1 MIYFTSD
8 WHFSHYNVINYCK
21 RPFTDVHEMNK
32 SLTSLWNDTIK
43 PEDTVY
49 FLGDFAMNKNVV
61 KVILPM
67 LNGRKILIPGNH
79 DACFKFPCK
88 VPNDPRCVK
97 DTALRDARMERLYKE
112 AGFEAIHQT
121 LLLQLKDG
129 TTVLMSHL
137 PYGSP
142 DGNKYDRRYEAL
154 KPKDEGLVLLHG
166 HLHGHYRKLGR
177 MIDVGIDGGM
187 EIFSEDDII
196 ELIKDPREYI
206 PTSISQ
212 HYEDR
217 DHGKVT
223 VD

>member
-1 MIYFTSD
+1 MRYFTSD

-21 RPFTDVHEMNK
+21 RPFHSIGEMNTA
-32 SLTSLWNDTIK
+32 LISLWNDTIK
-43 PEDTVY
+43 QDDVVY
-49 FLGDFAMNKNVV
+49 FLGDFAMNKNIV
-61 KVILPM
+61 KDIGPK
-67 LNGRKILIPGNH
+67 LNGRKIMIPGNH
-79 DACFKFPCK
+79 DGCFKFPAK

-97 DTALRDARMERLYKE
+97 DTALRDARMERMYKD

-137 PYGSP
+137 PYASEN
-142 DGNKYDRRYEAL
+142 GNKYDMRYQAL

-187 EIFSEDDII
+187 VIFSEDDII